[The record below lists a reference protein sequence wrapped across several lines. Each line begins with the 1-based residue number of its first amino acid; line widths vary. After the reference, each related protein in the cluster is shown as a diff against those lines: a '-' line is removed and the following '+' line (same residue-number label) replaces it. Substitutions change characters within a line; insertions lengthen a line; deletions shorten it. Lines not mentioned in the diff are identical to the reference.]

1 MSDSESCSEEINEE
15 VQSGYPPQID
25 GAATA
30 SDDGALLKA
39 LTTEDVEKYR
49 TAFLPVSLP
58 AGSTLETLQEKYPN
72 GFTWRPTEGQKM
84 RMLHINRTK
93 NRANATSEDLV
104 GSKAKMLIL
113 GAKITHDITDCP
125 KELGVTI
132 HGLVPMTYT
141 TSGHVYNH
149 VILPGSSGER
159 AYVGFDVFD
168 PTHEFSREMYV
179 KDGMLTKK
187 QLDETVCVG
196 KKLSTIETGSAG
208 WNTLQDA
215 LKKGHFAEHKEE
227 IERNTTHLK
236 KTIGQPAVVPYQ
248 VAKAI
253 HACLGAPIAEINE
266 SYINLDDF
274 NVKIEPSNQ
283 QAWTDPTGLIRD
295 AMPTNEE
302 SKANELAFQMNRPIR
317 AGAVIE
323 LKYVFG
329 AE

>member
-1 MSDSESCSEEINEE
+1 MSSEESNSDCEVAEE

-25 GAATA
+25 AAA
-30 SDDGALLKA
+30 AEPLKA
-39 LTTEDVEKYR
+39 LTSDDVEEYR
-49 TAFLPVSLP
+49 TAFFPVSLP

-72 GFTWRPTEGQKM
+72 GFTWRPTEGQKLK
-84 RMLHINRTK
+84 MLHINRTK

-104 GSKAKMLIL
+104 GSKAKMLVL
-113 GAKITHDITDCP
+113 DAKITHDITDCP

-132 HGLVPMTYT
+132 HGLVPLTYA
-141 TSGHVYNH
+141 TSGHVFNH

-159 AYVGFDVFD
+159 SQVGFNIFD
-168 PTHEFSREMYV
+168 PNHKFTREMYV

-187 QLDETVCVG
+187 ELDETVRVG

-208 WNTLQDA
+208 WNTLQEN
-215 LKKGHFAEHKEE
+215 LEKGHFAEHKEE
-227 IERNTTHLK
+227 IERNTAHLK

-248 VAKAI
+248 VAKAV
-253 HACLGAPIAEINE
+253 HTCLAEPIAEIQD

-274 NVKIEPSNQ
+274 SVKIEPSDM
-283 QAWTDPTGLIRD
+283 QAWTNPVGLIRD

-302 SKANELAFQMNRPIR
+302 SKANELAHQMNRPIR